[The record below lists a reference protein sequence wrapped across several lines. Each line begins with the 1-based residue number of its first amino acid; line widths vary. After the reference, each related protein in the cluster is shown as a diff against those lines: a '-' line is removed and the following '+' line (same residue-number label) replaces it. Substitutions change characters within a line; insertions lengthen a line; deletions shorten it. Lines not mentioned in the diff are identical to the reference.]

1 MINLSTLEETR
12 SVRGGAIGVAV
23 VACVCLLWALFGSP
37 PYAFFGIMKWVVA
50 CSSVYL
56 AVLLWR
62 RSPAFAPLCLILFAV
77 AGVHL
82 LGKMRRDDWK
92 TFNWA
97 GVAALSIGSLPF
109 VKAPKQERSQG
120 TQGKHF
126 E

>member
-1 MINLSTLEETR
+1 MTTVQETKA
-12 SVRGGAIGVAV
+12 VRRGAMGAAM
-23 VACVCLLWALFGSP
+23 VACICLLWALFGSP

-50 CSSVYL
+50 ASSAYL

-77 AGVHL
+77 ASVHV

-97 GVAALSIGSLPF
+97 GVSALSIGSLPLL
-109 VKAPKQERSQG
+109 KASKQERSIG
-120 TQGKHF
+120 TQGEHL